1 MKKVMT
7 SRKASTSHWPG
18 TRRFLMMD
26 SGGKS
31 GRRIAAEVCPK
42 CGSLAPQ
49 SHYNRGMRLLI
60 VEDDNELREAL
71 TALLLQSG
79 YEVDA
84 HADGRL
90 AFNTLMTREYDLA
103 IVDLMV
109 PGMSGLALVRS
120 MRRQLS
126 ELPILIVTARDA
138 LEDRVSGLDA
148 GADDY
153 LVKPFEM
160 PELEARVRA
169 LLRRHRADREAEIR
183 VGPLVLVPGE
193 PRVSLGG
200 TSVDLP
206 ASEMAL
212 LETLALRLG
221 RVVSKEAIADRLS
234 RGGNP
239 PSDTAIEICVHR
251 LRRRIGPFGLKIRT
265 LRGFGYLLEADEPRA
280 SSASS

>member
-7 SRKASTSHWPG
+7 SRKASTSHCPG

-42 CGSLAPQ
+42 CRSLAPQ
-49 SHYNRGMRLLI
+49 SHYNRAMRLLI
-60 VEDDNELREAL
+60 VEDDHELREAL

-90 AFNTLMTREYDLA
+90 AFNTLMSREYDLA

-138 LEDRVSGLDA
+138 LADRVHGLDA

-153 LVKPFEM
+153 LVKPFQFA
-160 PELEARVRA
+160 ELLARVRS
-169 LLRRHRADREAEIR
+169 LLRRAHGSRET
-183 VGPLVLVPGE
+183 VLVIGD
-193 PRVSLGG
+193 L
-200 TSVDLP
+200 SVDLIERRVNRAGHQIELRP
-206 ASEMAL
+206 REYEVLVYL
-212 LETLALRLG
+212 LRRQGE
-221 RVVSKEAIADRLS
+221 VVSRDML
-234 RGGNP
+234 
-239 PSDTAIEICVHR
+239 
-251 LRRRIGPFGLKIRT
+251 
-265 LRGFGYLLEADEPRA
+265 
-280 SSASS
+280 

>member
-1 MKKVMT
+1 
-7 SRKASTSHWPG
+7 
-18 TRRFLMMD
+18 
-26 SGGKS
+26 
-31 GRRIAAEVCPK
+31 
-42 CGSLAPQ
+42 
-49 SHYNRGMRLLI
+49 MRLLI

-71 TALLLQSG
+71 TALLEQSG

-84 HADGRL
+84 YADGRL
-90 AFNTLMTREYDLA
+90 AANTLMSREYDLA

-109 PGMSGLALVRS
+109 PGVSGLALVRS
-120 MRRQLS
+120 LRRQLS
-126 ELPILIVTARDA
+126 NLPILIVTARDA
-138 LEDRVSGLDA
+138 VEDRVSGLDA

-169 LLRRHRADREAEIR
+169 LLRRHRPDRETEIR
-183 VGPLVLVPGE
+183 VGPLILTPGE

-212 LETLALRLG
+212 LETLAARLG
-221 RVVSKEAIADRLS
+221 RVVSKDAIADRLS

-251 LRRRIGPFGLKIRT
+251 LRRRLSPHGLKIRT
-265 LRGFGYLLEADEPRA
+265 LRGFGYLLETTVGE
-280 SSASS
+280 